1 MNRVQIVVLLI
12 TAVVFVGFIA
22 FVITGNAGNSP
33 VP

>member
-12 TAVVFVGFIA
+12 TAVVVVGFIA
-22 FVITGNAGNSP
+22 MVITGNAGNAP